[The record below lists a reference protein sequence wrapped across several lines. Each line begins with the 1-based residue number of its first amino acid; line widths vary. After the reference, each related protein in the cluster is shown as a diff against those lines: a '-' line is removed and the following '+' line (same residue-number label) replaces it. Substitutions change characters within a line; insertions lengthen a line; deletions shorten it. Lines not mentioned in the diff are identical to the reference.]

1 MATEGPTADQEE
13 SDIPD
18 PHGDIAAGRYT
29 RYLNSEEFVASFEA
43 DA

>member
-1 MATEGPTADQEE
+1 MTAEDCIEGEGP
-13 SDIPD
+13 DIPD

-29 RYLNSEEFVASFEA
+29 RFLNSEEFLASFEE